1 MNTKFDLPELE
12 YIDLDDPR
20 IEVIA
25 GHFDDETI
33 ARIKHIILDVLYQH
47 QGYDARIKRGSLRIQ
62 IMSDWYKEYDTYLL
76 LTDRRMRDLIEE
88 LRTGDVMGSRICS
101 TCGNHGGYF
110 VAENKYEL
118 FKFSLND
125 RRQALTIWNRTR
137 AQKVNAV
144 KAFAVNDFEELQQ
157 VSLFPDNVDA

>member
-25 GHFDDETI
+25 GKFSDETI
-33 ARIKHIILDVLYQH
+33 T
-47 QGYDARIKRGSLRIQ
+47 RIKRGSLRIQ
-62 IMSDWYKEYDTYLL
+62 IVSDWYREYDTHLL

-144 KAFAVNDFEELQQ
+144 KAFAVNNFEELQQ

>member
-1 MNTKFDLPELE
+1 MTALPELE
-12 YIDLDDPR
+12 YIDPNAV
-20 IEVIA
+20 EVIA
-25 GHFDDETI
+25 GKFSDETI
-33 ARIKHIILDVLYQH
+33 ARIKHIIINILYNH
-47 QGYDARIKRGSLRIQ
+47 KGYDARIKRGSLRIQ
-62 IMSDWYKEYDTYLL
+62 IMSDWYREYDTYLL

-110 VAENKYEL
+110 VAENRYEL

-144 KAFAVNDFEELQQ
+144 KAFAVNSFEELTQA
-157 VSLFPDNVDA
+157 SLF